1 MSAPLR
7 RSGWSRPRML
17 ISSAASWSWRRWR
30 RRLSAGGVS
39 ALTQPATVHGLGG
52 VGKTQLAL
60 YFAARHFAR
69 YTAGFWLPAENPTA
83 LAVAFADLARV
94 LQLPEADDP
103 DQRRRTE
110 AVKRWLALPSSGL
123 WLLIFDN
130 AERGEDVAPYLPAGR
145 RGHVLITS
153 RNPEWRPLAKALK
166 VRTLPREKSVEL
178 LCQGMEGADEQ
189 VAAALAKELGDL
201 PLALAQAA
209 AYVRDTACGFGYY
222 LGKFRERWTEFD
234 AEQEAERGYGR
245 TVAVTLGMALD
256 RLREQNDEA
265 AEEVLHRCAF
275 LAPDSIPRELL
286 TGEEIDER
294 AVGRAIT
301 VLRRYSLV
309 ETAPGLVSLHR
320 LVQRAVRERLSE
332 QERATQSRGAL
343 RSCFRRFLDPNDYRT
358 WDGCRAVL
366 THALQAVEH
375 AEALGEAAVMRSWLL
390 DRVGTY
396 LRQTGELAEARR
408 CLERALRNEAKA
420 HGAVHEIVAL
430 LGQIVPAFRDLR
442 APAEARRPEFGIW
455 NLRALAEARRGAPG
469 TAAEARRCLARSPL
483 GRSLGGMDGHAAT
496 EVSRW
501 LERPLCQDVKVPAP
515 KPENLALAP
524 YDIAITHDTLGLVL
538 RDLGE
543 LAEARNCVE
552 RALHLKELAYGPEHP
567 QVAITLDN
575 LGLVLQDLGDSAAA
589 RSCHERAL
597 QLKEKAYGPEHAEVA
612 ITLYGNLGL
621 VLADLGESVAG
632 ARAAARSEPLQL
644 KEKAYGRGPPRGR
657 HHARQPRASA
667 PRPGGDDLRPRGP
680 WSRGLRI
687 DEKLFGTRSPLPRHH
702 DGVPRRHR
710 PALKETSP
718 ESRSASRTRPSGD
731 RAWLRH
737 ARPCAPWPASSADLG
752 LVARDEGHSAEARTK
767 LERALSIVR
776 ARLGSD
782 EHHETA
788 RIRKLLQSVPD
799 LLQTPHHQRFPK
811 HRPSSS
817 FSLSA
822 VPLGRSRPQH
832 QGRNPGDSQEDRR
845 LRDRRSVS
853 SSSRKPTFG
862 STHSPAC

>member
-1 MSAPLR
+1 M
-7 RSGWSRPRML
+7 
-17 ISSAASWSWRRWR
+17 
-30 RRLSAGGVS
+30 
-39 ALTQPATVHGLGG
+39 
-52 VGKTQLAL
+52 
-60 YFAARHFAR
+60 
-69 YTAGFWLPAENPTA
+69 
-83 LAVAFADLARV
+83 
-94 LQLPEADDP
+94 
-103 DQRRRTE
+103 
-110 AVKRWLALPSSGL
+110 
-123 WLLIFDN
+123 
-130 AERGEDVAPYLPAGR
+130 
-145 RGHVLITS
+145 
-153 RNPEWRPLAKALK
+153 
-166 VRTLPREKSVEL
+166 
-178 LCQGMEGADEQ
+178 
-189 VAAALAKELGDL
+189 

-455 NLRALAEARRGAPG
+455 NLGARAAAGRGAPG

-612 ITLYGNLGL
+612 ITLGNLGL
-621 VLADLGESVAG
+621 VLADLGELAE
-632 ARAAARSEPLQL
+632 ARRCQERALQL
-644 KEKAYGRGPPRGR
+644 KEKAYGADHPEVAITLGNLGLVLQDLGEMTAARG
-657 HHARQPRASA
+657 S
-667 PRPGGDDLRPRGP
+667 LE
-680 WSRGLRI
+680 RGLRI
-687 DEKLFGTRSPLPRHH
+687 DEKLFGTDHPY
-702 DGVPRRHR
+702 
-710 PALKETSP
+710 PAITMACLGDIARLEGNFP
-718 ESRSASRTRPSGD
+718 ESRAHLE
-731 RAWLRH
+731 RALPAIERGYGADH
-737 ARPCAPWPASSADLG
+737 VRVARVLSSLG

-776 ARLGSD
+776 ARLGD

-799 LLQTPHHQRFPK
+799 PANASPPAVPQAPAIKLLF
-811 HRPSSS
+811 
-817 FSLSA
+817 LSA
-822 VPLGRSRPQH
+822 VPLGRSALNIKGEIQAIRKKIAASRQEERFQFIEEADVRLDALPGLLTQH
-832 QGRNPGDSQEDRR
+832 QPHIVHFIGHGTEEGNLLLLREDGEEVEASPALLAAYLRNLPLGDNLRIALFNCCHSHRVARAAMREIDCAIGMADELPDQAAPAFASDFYLMLASGTSVKEAYETAR
-845 LRDRRSVS
+845 LRMSGEPVMKDFTTLKGAAVVKNLVRLRTRRGVKPAQVILVPDTTTAGGSESV
-853 SSSRKPTFG
+853 P
-862 STHSPAC
+862 